1 MRSNFIKLEYEL
13 ITLDNLN
20 LAISIQGVVFPGESA
35 TEHYKVS
42 IRTNYKNSSYY
53 IIKMNGIPVGITGIY
68 ILNLYD
74 ENVIDKD
81 DVWLGWYGI
90 LPEFRSRGIE
100 KQSLLDTIEIA
111 KRFNRKYFRLYT
123 NNDINST
130 AYPLYEKVM
139 SLREVY
145 RNFEEDKEYVD
156 KYAIYSCSFNDE
168 EILLWNNWC
177 AYISEDCKMCDVSN
191 EKLKD
196 SYKILFDCDLE
207 SKCFLDYERVASLFR
222 NDGHLVYF
230 INDKNTKYDEIIS
243 SLDLK
248 SVMKCDLVEFNN
260 FKENVYN
267 KIEQVRS

>member
-42 IRTNYKNSSYY
+42 IRTNYKSSSYY
-53 IIKMNGIPVGITGIY
+53 IIKMNCIPVGITGIY

-168 EILLWNNWC
+168 ETEPTIDREYCEHLL
-177 AYISEDCKMCDVSN
+177 ISFGDDHVTFKECDGYDIKVVLGEYSGQC
-191 EKLKD
+191 
-196 SYKILFDCDLE
+196 S
-207 SKCFLDYERVASLFR
+207 
-222 NDGHLVYF
+222 YF
-230 INDKNTKYDEIIS
+230 IENDDIRIMEGVTFDYNYYYVDHKNYESDVK
-243 SLDLK
+243 SLQK
-248 SVMKCDLVEFNN
+248 K
-260 FKENVYN
+260 
-267 KIEQVRS
+267 